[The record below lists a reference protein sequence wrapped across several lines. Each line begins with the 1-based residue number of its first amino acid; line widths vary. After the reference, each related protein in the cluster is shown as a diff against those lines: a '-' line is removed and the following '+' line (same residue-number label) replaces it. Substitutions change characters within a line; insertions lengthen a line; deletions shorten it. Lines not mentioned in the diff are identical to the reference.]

1 MNKNIKNIIIV
12 AIIVVGGGVGYLM
25 LFGGSSSDSNSSLSV
40 SSGISSEN
48 IDSQI
53 ANDTAF
59 LATLLG
65 LSGIKIDSQL
75 FFSKTFSSLSD
86 NTVEIVNNGTIGREN
101 PFAPLDEDT
110 TSVDPN
116 TDTITN
122 IPPVTTIIP
131 DTKTSTSKV
140 ITPVTKKN

>member
-12 AIIVVGGGVGYLM
+12 VIIVVGGGIGYLM
-25 LFGGSSSDSNSSLSV
+25 LFGGSSNNNNSSLSV
-40 SSGISSEN
+40 SSSSISSEN

-59 LATLLG
+59 LSTLLG

-86 NTVEIVNNGTIGREN
+86 NTVEIVNNGTIGRDN
-101 PFAPLDEDT
+101 PFAPLDNDT
-110 TSVDPN
+110 TIVD
-116 TDTITN
+116 TKSDTTTN
-122 IPPVTTIIP
+122 IPPVTTIVP
-131 DTKTSTSKV
+131 DTKVNNKSN
-140 ITPVTKKN
+140 TPVTTKN